1 MALDEKADRA
11 ALLRRG
17 VRLEYFTIAWMV
29 VEAAVSIGAG
39 WLAGS
44 IALIAFGLD
53 SLIELVSGGVL
64 LYRLQAEARAAGEE
78 ATEELERRAL
88 WVVGATFFLLTAYI
102 LYEAGSTLWR
112 RESPEV
118 SAVGI
123 VVAVAALIVMPL
135 LARAKHKVGMTL
147 RSEALVA
154 DAKETFVCSY
164 ISLTLILGLALN
176 ALAGWWWADPVAALL
191 MVPFLIHEGWE
202 AIEGAQEK
210 C

>member
-1 MALDEKADRA
+1 MALDGKPDRA

-64 LYRLQAEARAAGEE
+64 LYRLEAEGRGASDE

-88 WVVGATFFLLTAYI
+88 WVVGVTFFLLTAYI

-112 RESPEV
+112 RESPEA

-123 VVAVAALIVMPL
+123 AVAVAALIVMPL
-135 LARAKHKVGMTL
+135 LARAKHRVGMTL
-147 RSEALVA
+147 SSGALVA
-154 DAKETFVCSY
+154 DAKETIVCAY
-164 ISLTLILGLALN
+164 ITL
-176 ALAGWWWADPVAALL
+176 
-191 MVPFLIHEGWE
+191 
-202 AIEGAQEK
+202 
-210 C
+210 